1 MIMKFKIVWVLVM
14 MLSLHGYSRE
24 KYGDSFSFARSGT
37 DILEV
42 RKGNLSVGASTV
54 ASSSKGKHSSAKA
67 VDGSLTSFW
76 QSSQSAGWIVVD
88 LKTSYSLTSICQV
101 FHESS
106 VWKFKVEGSV
116 DKENWL
122 LLVDKTKGASGD
134 VFAES
139 VSGVY
144 RYVKLT
150 VLESKDGFLPSSK
163 EFVINGTNGD
173 KNIALGKQ
181 CTNVVLQKD
190 HNPNDALDGNM

>member
-106 VWKFKVEGSV
+106 V
-116 DKENWL
+116 
-122 LLVDKTKGASGD
+122 
-134 VFAES
+134 
-139 VSGVY
+139 
-144 RYVKLT
+144 
-150 VLESKDGFLPSSK
+150 
-163 EFVINGTNGD
+163 
-173 KNIALGKQ
+173 
-181 CTNVVLQKD
+181 
-190 HNPNDALDGNM
+190 

>member
-1 MIMKFKIVWVLVM
+1 M
-14 MLSLHGYSRE
+14 
-24 KYGDSFSFARSGT
+24 
-37 DILEV
+37 
-42 RKGNLSVGASTV
+42 

-163 EFVINGTNGD
+163 ELVINGTNAD

-190 HNPNDALDGNM
+190 HNPNDALDGNMSTYWIADNEQFPQSLTVDLEEVCTLSGIQQIF